1 MTSSD
6 SFVARRLWLCS
17 IASVIAL
24 AAVAIL
30 CALRVLPSIVTIGVS
45 TVLGLAALL
54 ASTVFDRAAARRA
67 RLAREMA
74 LELAA
79 GKLDALPRHEGAS
92 GDALTAALAE
102 TKDTLR
108 TLNEQLT
115 QMSRRHDE
123 GDIDAQIDLAHVKG
137 DFRAMADGINKMVAG
152 HIAVKKKAMACVAEF
167 GRGNFEAP
175 LEQFPGKKV
184 FINETIEQVRR
195 NLNGIIAEMN
205 RMSAEHDKGE
215 IDVMIAAENFDG
227 AFRSMGEGINKMVG
241 GHIAVKKKAMAC
253 VAEFGRGNFEAPLE
267 QFPGKK
273 AFINETIEQVRRN
286 LNGIIAEMNRMSAE
300 HDKGDIDVTI
310 SAERFD
316 GAFRSM
322 AEGINKMVGGH
333 ITVKKKAMA
342 CVAEFGRGN
351 FEAPLEQFP
360 GKKAFINETI
370 EQVRRNLKALITDTA
385 ALVASARAGRLETRA
400 DANAHQGDF
409 RRIVE
414 GINLTLD
421 AVIEPLNE
429 AGRVLKAIEC
439 GDLTQAASTAFEGQL
454 KALCESVNSTALKLA
469 EVVDEVNGGAM
480 ALANASEEVS
490 AAAQSLSQAASVQ
503 AASVEETSASLE
515 QMTASISQNTEN
527 ARVTDGMASKA
538 ANEANE
544 GGDAVK
550 ATVGAMKQIAQKIG
564 IIDDI
569 AYQTNLLALNAAI
582 EAARAGEHGK
592 GFAVVAAEVR
602 KLAERSQVAAQEI
615 GNVAASS
622 VELAEK
628 AGHLLDQM
636 VPNIRKTSDLVQEI
650 TASSE
655 EQSAG
660 VNQINSAVA
669 QLSQTTQQNAS
680 SSEELAATAE
690 TMNTQTT
697 QLQQAMS
704 FFKVHSG
711 NAARLNPVRRAPG
724 APTAAAVKSRAP
736 VRQMPLHATTFESD
750 DEPASRFDEAQ
761 FVSY

>member
-1 MTSSD
+1 MNHSD
-6 SFVARRLWLCS
+6 SLFSRSLWLCS
-17 IASVIAL
+17 VASAIAL
-24 AAVAIL
+24 ATIAVL
-30 CALRVLPSIVTIGVS
+30 CALHVVQPAVTIALSAAVGLGSLVVGTVIDRRAVRRARGALQMALDLAAGHLGTKRAQEGAKGDALMSALDEAGAALRVLN
-45 TVLGLAALL
+45 
-54 ASTVFDRAAARRA
+54 D
-67 RLAREMA
+67 
-74 LELAA
+74 ELTRTSRSH
-79 GKLDALPRHEGAS
+79 DA
-92 GDALTAALAE
+92 
-102 TKDTLR
+102 
-108 TLNEQLT
+108 
-115 QMSRRHDE
+115 
-123 GDIDAQIDLAHVKG
+123 GDIDVVIDLDRVKG
-137 DFRAMADGINKMVAG
+137 DFRSMADGINKMVA
-152 HIAVKKKAMACVAEF
+152 
-167 GRGNFEAP
+167 
-175 LEQFPGKKV
+175 
-184 FINETIEQVRR
+184 
-195 NLNGIIAEMN
+195 
-205 RMSAEHDKGE
+205 
-215 IDVMIAAENFDG
+215 
-227 AFRSMGEGINKMVG
+227 

-300 HDKGDIDVTI
+300 HDKGDIDVMI
-310 SAERFD
+310 ASEKFD
-316 GAFRSM
+316 GAFRTM
-322 AEGINKMVGGH
+322 AEGINRMVGGH
-333 ITVKKKAMA
+333 IAVKKKAMA

-360 GKKAFINETI
+360 GKKAFINDTI

-385 ALVASARAGRLETRA
+385 SLVASARAGQLGTRA

-414 GINLTLD
+414 GINSTLD

-429 AGRVLKAIEC
+429 ASRVLEAIEC
-439 GDLTQAASTAFEGQL
+439 GDLTQTASTAFEGQL
-454 KALCESVNSTALKLA
+454 KALCESVNSTAAKLG
-469 EVVDEVNGGAM
+469 EVVDEVNGGAL

-527 ARVTDGMASKA
+527 ARVTDGIASKA

-544 GGDAVK
+544 GGEAVK

-615 GNVAASS
+615 GDVAASS

-697 QLQQAMS
+697 QLQQTMS
-704 FFKVHSG
+704 FFKVRAGDMHRPA
-711 NAARLNPVRRAPG
+711 AARRPSATVAPAGAKARA
-724 APTAAAVKSRAP
+724 ALRS
-736 VRQMPLHATTFESD
+736 MPLHAAPLGD
-750 DEPASRFDEAQ
+750 DDGLARLDEGH